1 MSVGQAAPQPAEPP
15 AREAAAEPAAPPAPG
30 VGGLSKAK
38 TFFGSDQ
45 GLAPALGRSMRLTC
59 GGHS

>member
-1 MSVGQAAPQPAEPP
+1 MSVGPAALQPAEPP

-30 VGGLSKAK
+30 NGGLSKAN
-38 TFFGSDQ
+38 TFLEAIRAWLS
-45 GLAPALGRSMRLTC
+45 LGRSMRLTC